1 MILVIGG
8 GPAGCMA
15 ALSAAIQGAPVI
27 LLEQNEKIGKKW
39 YITGKGRCN
48 LTNDADMSMHL
59 SHIRRNPKFLMGAFA
74 RYTKEDIK
82 RFFISCCV
90 AVKTERGERVFP
102 VSDKSSDTI
111 SAFQRALKEAG
122 VQILLNTKVDQ
133 IEKKEDYFTVQA
145 KGKEYRARAVIIAT
159 GGLSYPVTGS
169 TGDGYRWAKHFGHRI
184 KPLYPSLVG
193 LNLLHPYPDLSG
205 LSLRNIRLE
214 AKWGKKAKEWF
225 GELLF
230 THYGI
235 SGPVVLQ
242 MSAEAPVPFAAFPL
256 YLNFK
261 PALHAEQ
268 LSARIQREVDKDPL
282 KEIGTIANRLLP
294 QSLVPHVIR
303 AAGIDPKTRGA
314 VFTAKDRRKLTDT
327 LLHFP
332 LDVGSFRGFSE
343 AIITRGWVFVQ
354 EVDAKSMQSKKV
366 EGLYFCG
373 EVLDIDADTGGYNMQ
388 IAWSTGFVAGTHAA
402 GFGKEANE

>member
-1 MILVIGG
+1 M
-8 GPAGCMA
+8 
-15 ALSAAIQGAPVI
+15 
-27 LLEQNEKIGKKW
+27 N
-39 YITGKGRCN
+39 
-48 LTNDADMSMHL
+48 
-59 SHIRRNPKFLMGAFA
+59 
-74 RYTKEDIK
+74 
-82 RFFISCCV
+82 CC
-90 AVKTERGERVFP
+90 
-102 VSDKSSDTI
+102 
-111 SAFQRALKEAG
+111 L
-122 VQILLNTKVDQ
+122 
-133 IEKKEDYFTVQA
+133 
-145 KGKEYRARAVIIAT
+145 
-159 GGLSYPVTGS
+159 
-169 TGDGYRWAKHFGHRI
+169 
-184 KPLYPSLVG
+184 
-193 LNLLHPYPDLSG
+193 
-205 LSLRNIRLE
+205 
-214 AKWGKKAKEWF
+214 
-225 GELLF
+225 
-230 THYGI
+230 HYGI
-235 SGPVVLQ
+235 SGRWFADERR
-242 MSAEAPVPFAAFPL
+242 SAGAFAAFPL

-268 LSARIQREVDKDPL
+268 LSARIKKVDKDPL

-343 AIITRGWVFVQ
+343 AIITRGGVFVQ